1 MIVAVLLVSCALAL
15 FLTYRGG
22 NMIVAAVI
30 CTLLGGVLGAF
41 LEPVSLAISI
51 PIAIMGGFILK
62 AVRDSKR
69 S

>member
-1 MIVAVLLVSCALAL
+1 MIA
-15 FLTYRGG
+15 
-22 NMIVAAVI
+22 AAVI
-30 CTLLGGVLGAF
+30 CTLLGGVLGAS

>member
-30 CTLLGGVLGAF
+30 CTLLGGVLGA
-41 LEPVSLAISI
+41 
-51 PIAIMGGFILK
+51 
-62 AVRDSKR
+62 
-69 S
+69 

>member
-1 MIVAVLLVSCALAL
+1 
-15 FLTYRGG
+15 
-22 NMIVAAVI
+22 MIVAAVI
-30 CTLLGGVLGAF
+30 CTLLGGVLGAY
-41 LEPVSLAISI
+41 LRPVSFAI

>member
-30 CTLLGGVLGAF
+30 CTLLGGVLGAH
-41 LEPVSLAISI
+41 LKPVSSLF
-51 PIAIMGGFILK
+51 PFPLPIMGGFILK

>member
-1 MIVAVLLVSCALAL
+1 MIVAMLLVSCALAL

-22 NMIVAAVI
+22 NMIAVAVI